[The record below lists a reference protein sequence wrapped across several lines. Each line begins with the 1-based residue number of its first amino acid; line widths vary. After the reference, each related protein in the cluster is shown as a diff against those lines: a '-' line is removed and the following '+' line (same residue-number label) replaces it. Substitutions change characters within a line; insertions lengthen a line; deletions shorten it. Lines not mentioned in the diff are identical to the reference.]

1 MRSSEAVS
9 NKPRHQAGYYER
21 YGKRL
26 LDVIISAVG
35 LVLILP
41 LLLVLTLV
49 GMVKMGGNPFFA
61 QERVSKDETVFRLW
75 KFRTMTDE
83 TDAQGELLPDEERL
97 TPYGRFLRSTSLDE
111 LPQLWNILKGDM
123 ALVGPRP
130 LPVRYLPRY
139 SAEQQRRHEVRAG
152 LTGLSQVHG
161 RNSVTWEERFRTDV
175 WYVDHISLLGDVKI
189 VCLTVVRVLE
199 REGIGSKTEAT
210 MEEFMGNETQQEEK
224 TVL

>member
-9 NKPRHQAGYYER
+9 NKGCYER
-21 YGKRL
+21 YWKRL
-26 LDVIISAVG
+26 IDCILSFCG
-35 LVLILP
+35 LILLLP
-41 LLLVLTLV
+41 LLLILTLV
-49 GMVKMGGNPFFA
+49 GMVKMGGNPFFL
-61 QERVSKDETVFRLW
+61 QERATKDERVFRLW

-97 TPYGRFLRSTSLDE
+97 TPYGKFLRSTSLDE

-130 LPVRYLPRY
+130 LPERYLPRY
-139 SAEQQRRHEVRAG
+139 SAEQHRRHEVRAG
-152 LTGLSQVHG
+152 LTGLSQVQG

-189 VCLTVVRVLE
+189 VCLTVFRVLE
-199 REGIGSKTEAT
+199 RKGISSETEAT